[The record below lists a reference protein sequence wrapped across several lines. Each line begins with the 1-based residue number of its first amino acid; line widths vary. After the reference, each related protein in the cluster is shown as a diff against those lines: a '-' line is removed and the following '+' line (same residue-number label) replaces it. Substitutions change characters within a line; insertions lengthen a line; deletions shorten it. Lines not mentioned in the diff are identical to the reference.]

1 MSLHTLLL
9 KSSMI
14 LIWVVVIYCFVCLS
28 SVTKAQSIKADSLT
42 VESHYKCPRKTVKRR
57 SSVLGMCFSMW
68 PDLAI
73 FFMKLFCANVAQ
85 TFGNFGFFWKMSL
98 GQLLAKILF
107 IPTSGHTDTFE
118 GSWDTFYKTKLL
130 AVWSPVKLKHNIF
143 HSQQARRF
151 PSSWS
156 TCTVVTRPRIRP
168 LMPSTELWSLVMSTR
183 KKGCYEPWWW
193 SLSYSKHFTTW
204 INFIQTNDF
213 KAVGSNHATSE
224 KKDWN
229 DLNQGYDQ
237 ISKKLWLWEEKFL
250 KHLQIKLL

>member
-1 MSLHTLLL
+1 MLNSLYCLGIPQTQRLTTRANMSLHTLLL

-68 PDLAI
+68 PDWAI

-143 HSQQARRF
+143 SQPTSKEVPFILKYMYRSNKAKDQ
-151 PSSWS
+151 
-156 TCTVVTRPRIRP
+156 TVDAIYRVVVPGDVNKKER
-168 LMPSTELWSLVMSTR
+168 LLWTLVMVIVV
-183 KKGCYEPWWW
+183 
-193 SLSYSKHFTTW
+193 F
-204 INFIQTNDF
+204 
-213 KAVGSNHATSE
+213 
-224 KKDWN
+224 
-229 DLNQGYDQ
+229 
-237 ISKKLWLWEEKFL
+237 
-250 KHLQIKLL
+250 